1 MGDAT
6 LSSLVFDADQT
17 CEALPY
23 PALCDAI
30 GSVLQ
35 LHRAGRVIAPER
47 LVFSLGG
54 RGTLLL
60 MPASDGLYAITKIVT
75 VHPANLKKGLP
86 TIQGEVIVFEADT
99 GRRLGILDG
108 VAVTARRTAA
118 LSALAVRTLAPVP
131 SGTLL
136 VIGAGTQARSHLEAF
151 REVLAL
157 EKAYI
162 HSRSRDRAE
171 VLAAYAQTLGYQVEV
186 VDDPDVHLNEVT
198 LIVTA
203 TNSPTP
209 VLDGRDLR
217 QDAMIAAVGAFTPSM
232 AELPARLVRGCRL
245 YVDTLEGARAEAGD
259 YIQAEVDWK
268 QVQALA
274 DALDRPASGN
284 GPVIF
289 KSVGHAVFDLAA
301 ARLVFN

>member
-1 MGDAT
+1 MNDAN
-6 LSSLVFDADQT
+6 LSSLVRDADQT
-17 CEALPY
+17 REALPY

-30 GSVLQ
+30 SSILK

-47 LVFSLGG
+47 LVVSLGG
-54 RGTLLL
+54 SGALLL
-60 MPASDGLYAITKIVT
+60 MPASDGRYAIAKLVT
-75 VHPANLKKGLP
+75 VHPTNPGMGLP
-86 TIQGEVIVFEADT
+86 TIQGEVIVFEAGT

-118 LSALAVRTLAPVP
+118 LSALAARTLAPEP
-131 SGTLL
+131 SGALL

-151 REVLAL
+151 REVLAA
-157 EKAYI
+157 EKVYI
-162 HSRSRDRAE
+162 HSRSRGHAE
-171 VLAAYAQTLGYQVEV
+171 ILAAYAGALGYQAEV
-186 VDDPDVHLNEVT
+186 TDDPERYLKEVT

-209 VLDGRDLR
+209 VLDGRELR
-217 QDAMIAAVGAFTPSM
+217 QDAMVAAVGAFTPSM
-232 AELPARLVRGCRL
+232 AELPARLVRRCRL

-259 YIQAEVDWK
+259 YIQAGVDWT
-268 QVQALA
+268 QVQTLA
-274 DALDRPASGN
+274 DALDHPAPGS

-301 ARLVFN
+301 ARLVFT